1 MGHLNLSNVTK
12 SFGPVDVIKGVDLD
26 VKDGEFCVFVGP
38 SGCGKST
45 LLRII
50 AGLEDATSGDILI
63 DGKRVNPT
71 PPSDREIAMVFQSYA
86 LYPHLTVRDNMA
98 LGLKQAGTPKAT
110 IEERVASASKM
121 LSLEPL
127 LARRPSELSGGQRQ
141 RVAIGRAIVR
151 TPKLFLFDEPLSN
164 LDAALRVNTRIEI
177 ARLHRELAATMIY
190 VTHDQVEA
198 MTLADKIF
206 VLQGGIVRQAGRPLD
221 LYDDPDNRFVAG
233 FIGSPSMNF
242 VSGRLAAREDGV
254 AVIEPEGGQGG
265 VIRAR
270 LRSEG
275 VAPGTQV
282 MVGMRPE
289 HVALSES
296 AGEGLPVKVEMEED
310 LGGVSYLHARSPA
323 GTGFV
328 LERRGDRVNYEGR
341 EIRVTVPPAKALVF
355 DASGERLR

>member
-1 MGHLNLSNVTK
+1 M
-12 SFGPVDVIKGVDLD
+12 
-26 VKDGEFCVFVGP
+26 
-38 SGCGKST
+38 
-45 LLRII
+45 R
-50 AGLEDATSGDILI
+50 LEL
-63 DGKRVNPT
+63 
-71 PPSDREIAMVFQSYA
+71 
-86 LYPHLTVRDNMA
+86 
-98 LGLKQAGTPKAT
+98 
-110 IEERVASASKM
+110 
-121 LSLEPL
+121 
-127 LARRPSELSGGQRQ
+127 
-141 RVAIGRAIVR
+141 
-151 TPKLFLFDEPLSN
+151 
-164 LDAALRVNTRIEI
+164 
-177 ARLHRELAATMIY
+177 ARLHRQIGATMIY